1 MLLSSNPQ
9 SWTVLTSA
17 KTERN
22 QGELFENQN
31 WQPWAGTRDLSPDFF
46 IQPLVSFQRT
56 APTGVFNYYYYLY
69 LFIYI
74 GAHAIHSTYVE
85 TREQLGE
92 SVLIFLFIVGP
103 EHLTQVLSS
112 RLARGK

>member
-9 SWTVLTSA
+9 SWTVLTRA

-31 WQPWAGTRDLSPDFF
+31 WQPWAGTRDLSPEFF

-69 LFIYI
+69 LFILVY
-74 GAHAIHSTYVE
+74 TPYYVE

-112 RLARGK
+112 RPARGK